1 MTTKKPYEAPEMN
14 VYQVKKASIIA
25 TSSSTQSNESYL
37 NGNDPWSPEP

>member
-25 TSSSTQSNESYL
+25 TSSTPNGASLNEYEEETVTW
-37 NGNDPWSPEP
+37 DW